1 VTTRIASVSP
11 ERRPAKK
18 ITWGGMDVASA
29 SAVDAAVATLPTDD
43 DVVWNVLYQPPKTSR

>member
-18 ITWGGMDVASA
+18 VTWGGMEVASDT
-29 SAVDAAVATLPTDD
+29 AVDAAVTLPPDDD
-43 DVVWNVLYQPPKTSR
+43 DVVWNVLYHPPKTSR